1 MLYDTGSVTGGLLMK
16 TINYKWIGGNNLRK
30 RTDGERTKRNQHIAS
45 FRMSCLFAS
54 LCRMCSGFYRFQ
66 SIMTTVYGYLACF
79 FVVFFAINFCREI
92 SYEIKRPVFDKK
104 SHFIIHLIF
113 FAIQI
118 LVGFFLSFLVVYL
131 NTDAKEPYYD
141 INFPYFLLYSVI
153 IFGIPLV
160 ISGEFVTIP
169 INKTAKKFQQ
179 KYHDS
184 QEEKRK

>member
-79 FVVFFAINFCREI
+79 SV
-92 SYEIKRPVFDKK
+92 
-104 SHFIIHLIF
+104 IF
-113 FAIQI
+113 FCNT
-118 LVGFFLSFLVVYL
+118 FSYL
-131 NTDAKEPYYD
+131 
-141 INFPYFLLYSVI
+141 
-153 IFGIPLV
+153 
-160 ISGEFVTIP
+160 
-169 INKTAKKFQQ
+169 
-179 KYHDS
+179 
-184 QEEKRK
+184 RKICHHSY

>member
-1 MLYDTGSVTGGLLMK
+1 MK

-79 FVVFFAINFCREI
+79 FV
-92 SYEIKRPVFDKK
+92 
-104 SHFIIHLIF
+104 IF
-113 FAIQI
+113 FAI
-118 LVGFFLSFLVVYL
+118 
-131 NTDAKEPYYD
+131 P
-141 INFPYFLLYSVI
+141 LL
-153 IFGIPLV
+153 
-160 ISGEFVTIP
+160 ISGKFVTIP

-179 KYHDS
+179 KYLDS

>member
-1 MLYDTGSVTGGLLMK
+1 MK

-54 LCRMCSGFYRFQ
+54 ICRMCSGFYRFQ
-66 SIMTTVYGYLACF
+66 SIRTTVYGYLACF

-118 LVGFFLSFLVVYL
+118 LVGFFLSFVVVYL

-141 INFPYFLLYSVI
+141 INFPYFLLYSVVF
-153 IFGIPLV
+153 FGIPLL
-160 ISGEFVTIP
+160 SPENLSPFLLTKQP
-169 INKTAKKFQQ
+169 KSSNKKIA
-179 KYHDS
+179 
-184 QEEKRK
+184 